1 MRNVS
6 NAFRNELYNDNRNYI
21 VSCDITFSDGT
32 KKTVTNAQIWSGGF
46 KVEDSVSG
54 SNNFEIGAA
63 IVGKLT
69 LVLNNIYDDYSDYD
83 FYGAEISNVKC
94 GLKLP
99 GGTTESVRFGKYTVD
114 EPKYNG
120 SIITLTCLDN
130 MSKFDRP
137 YSESNLTYPATL
149 GQIVRDACNIC
160 DVLLASDSAT
170 FDNDDY
176 VVDARPDDN
185 TTFREVLSWV
195 GQISCHWLKC
205 NDNGQLTLN
214 WYNASAY
221 DKLFGVYDAGN
232 FNDDIEKDT
241 VDAGTFANPA
251 DGDVIDFGTFSDSE
265 KYHHIYS
272 TTSTDMSTDDVTI
285 TGIRV
290 TERAPED
297 AEDQEDIVYQY
308 GEDGYVLGIE
318 GNELI
323 QSGKGSQ
330 VASYLGGKIV
340 GLTFRP
346 LSLTCLSDPTIEA
359 GDIAVFTDRKGRAY
373 KTLITSTTFQAKNY
387 QKVSCDAESPS
398 KKNASRIS
406 KYTKVYQDLKNN
418 LNRQKTAWQQAI
430 EDLDDRLTNSS
441 GLYSTIEKQEDGSN
455 IYYLHDKPTL
465 EESEIV
471 WKMTAEAWGVST
483 NGGETWNGGM
493 TVDGDVIARILT
505 SIGVNADW
513 INTGAL
519 VIQDADGNIMFR
531 ADVDTG
537 IVDIVANTLSI
548 RGKTVEEIAQDNLSD
563 YVDAVFDP
571 TVANLQAQ
579 IDGQIETWFYNYVPT
594 TSNAPASQWTT
605 DTEKEKHLGDLFYI
619 VDNEEYG
626 GQAYRWAKINNAY
639 AWDYVEDTATTKALA
654 DAAKAQDT
662 ADSKRR
668 VFISTPV
675 PPYDVGD
682 LWVGDTSSD
691 LMRCQTARQ
700 SGTYVS
706 TDWIKAVKYTDDSAL
721 NTFISGE
728 YSDTIEDLQT
738 QADQK
743 AETWYQATDPSS
755 VWSSTDKQNHKG
767 DLWYNT
773 TEQKTYI
780 YNGSAWEETKSNPPD
795 EVFDTIDGKAQIY
808 VNTPVP
814 PYNVGD
820 LWFNSST
827 SDIMTCINARSTGSY
842 TASDWQKRNKYT
854 DDSALNNFIENEFSE
869 TIDEISNQIDGK
881 AETWYQSTDPSSSWT
896 TTALKNEHVGDIW
909 YNTTSSVQKSYRWD
923 GTSWQEMKTTPP
935 DEVFDQIDGKAQ
947 IFISQPAPPYN
958 QGDLWFNSASSDIMT
973 CITSRE
979 SGSYVAADWQKR
991 NKYVDQ
997 STVNN
1002 AITEYD
1008 TSLGQ
1013 TEVFNKLTNGGQT
1026 QGIYIQNGKL
1036 YINAD
1041 YILSGT
1047 VAGQRINAK
1056 GIKVLD
1062 SNNNT
1067 TFEID
1072 SNGNVTIR
1080 ANTFSLQG
1088 STIQNIANN
1097 AADSALTSAN
1107 NYTDNKASSTLSS
1120 AQSYATNQANNAYN
1134 NSKNY
1139 TDNQLANFNP
1149 DVDLS
1154 QQEIFN
1160 ILTNNGQTQ
1169 GIYLSGGRIYI
1180 NATYIDTGNL
1190 AGWNVNNTTLSSSS
1204 GYNSATLDGG
1214 NGRVRTTGDYE
1225 VFGGP
1230 GYAELYGNR
1239 VYADMGRFYSLQVDG
1254 SCSSLDISGTL
1265 YVSSTV
1271 TFPSVYNNTSTTTN
1285 QVVIGTAG
1293 KLFRKSSSSRR
1304 YKNHVRNMDFSEAN
1318 KLYELPVVWFVYKDG
1333 YLSDEDRKIGV
1344 SIPGFYAEDV
1354 DKYLPDAADYIE
1366 DDEGNLIPENWD
1378 ERTLIPYMVKCIQT
1392 QHEEI
1397 ETLKSN
1403 QQKILQALANAGI
1416 EVEL

>member
-1 MRNVS
+1 MINVS
-6 NAFRNELYNDNRNYI
+6 KQFKNESLTNRAFYVTAKCTLA
-21 VSCDITFSDGT
+21 DGT
-32 KKTVTNAQIWSGGF
+32 VLNLEKQDFYNAGNGIVDSSDSSDFPLGVAVEKTAT
-46 KVEDSVSG
+46 
-54 SNNFEIGAA
+54 
-63 IVGKLT
+63 LT
-69 LVLNNIYDDYSDYD
+69 LVNDDDKFSGYD
-83 FYGAEISNVKC
+83 FGGSIFVIYLNLQMSSKIETIKRGTFITVKKPATAEKISLTLADHMYLADKSYHTNLVFPASAYQVLQDACQTC
-94 GLKLP
+94 GIMIGDASIKN
-99 GGTTESVRFGKYTVD
+99 GTYQIAEKPESVTFRAVIGYVAMIAGGNARID
-114 EPKYNG
+114 E
-120 SIITLTCLDN
+120 
-130 MSKFDRP
+130 
-137 YSESNLTYPATL
+137 
-149 GQIVRDACNIC
+149 
-160 DVLLASDSAT
+160 
-170 FDNDDY
+170 NDYLRILNFERIDKDI
-176 VVDARPDDN
+176 VDAR
-185 TTFREVLSWV
+185 S
-195 GQISCHWLKC
+195 
-205 NDNGQLTLN
+205 LN
-214 WYNASAY
+214 MPAA
-221 DKLFGVYDAGN
+221 
-232 FNDDIEKDT
+232 DT
-241 VDAGTFANPA
+241 IDSGTFFIPA
-251 DGDVIDFGTFSDSE
+251 TDTYDPGTFSDWDNVHVLTAITNLQ
-265 KYHHIYS
+265 Y
-272 TTSTDMSTDDVTI
+272 DTDDVVV
-285 TGIRV
+285 TGIK
-290 TERAPED
+290 TEIDEV
-297 AEDQEDIVYQY
+297 EYFY
-308 GEDGYVLGIE
+308 GQDGYVLSVENPLINNDPETALQLIGDEIIGITMRPFSCQH
-318 GNELI
+318 I
-323 QSGKGSQ
+323 AQ
-330 VASYLGGKIV
+330 AYA
-340 GLTFRP
+340 TFMDMAYF
-346 LSLTCLSDPTIEA
+346 SD
-359 GDIAVFTDRKGRAY
+359 VKGRTY
-373 KTLITSTTFQAKNY
+373 FTYLTNISFQFNGYTEFSNTTM
-387 QKVSCDAESPS
+387 SAEELNSEFYSGNGIIVEQS
-398 KKNASRIS
+398 KKEAEKLIS
-406 KYTKVYQDLKNN
+406 AYDLAVQQMNQLAANTLGYYYTQV
-418 LNRQKTAWQQAI
+418 QQ
-430 EDLDDRLTNSS
+430 T
-441 GLYSTIEKQEDGSN
+441 DGS
-455 IYYLHDKPTL
+455 IISYRHDKPLL
-465 EESEIV
+465 EDSKIV
-471 WKMTAEAWGVST
+471 YKIGTDGFFVTTDYQGTDDATSAAGKWSSGFNSNGDAVLNILYAIGIQAE
-483 NGGETWNGGM
+483 
-493 TVDGDVIARILT
+493 
-505 SIGVNADW
+505 W
-513 INTGAL
+513 INTRGLTAKDNSGN
-519 VIQDADGNIMFR
+519 ITFRIDADTGNLY
-531 ADVDTG
+531 
-537 IVDIVANTLSI
+537 ANVTELTI
-548 RGKTVEEIAQDNLSD
+548 TGKTVEEIAQDNLSD

-662 ADSKRR
+662 ADNKRR
-668 VFISTPV
+668 VFISTPA
-675 PPYDVGD
+675 PPYDAGD
-682 LWVGDTSSD
+682 LWWTS
-691 LMRCQTARQ
+691 TADGAAAIKVCKNGRQ

-706 TDWIKAVKYTDDSAL
+706 TDWID
-721 NTFISGE
+721 
-728 YSDTIEDLQT
+728 
-738 QADQK
+738 
-743 AETWYQATDPSS
+743 
-755 VWSSTDKQNHKG
+755 
-767 DLWYNT
+767 
-773 TEQKTYI
+773 
-780 YNGSAWEETKSNPPD
+780 
-795 EVFDTIDGKAQIY
+795 
-808 VNTPVP
+808 
-814 PYNVGD
+814 
-820 LWFNSST
+820 
-827 SDIMTCINARSTGSY
+827 
-842 TASDWQKRNKYT
+842 NKY
-854 DDSALNNFIENEFSE
+854 
-869 TIDEISNQIDGK
+869 IDE
-881 AETWYQSTDPSSSWT
+881 
-896 TTALKNEHVGDIW
+896 
-909 YNTTSSVQKSYRWD
+909 
-923 GTSWQEMKTTPP
+923 
-935 DEVFDQIDGKAQ
+935 
-947 IFISQPAPPYN
+947 
-958 QGDLWFNSASSDIMT
+958 
-973 CITSRE
+973 
-979 SGSYVAADWQKR
+979 
-991 NKYVDQ
+991 

-1026 QGIYIQNGKL
+1026 QGIYIQGGKL

-1047 VAGQRINAK
+1047 VAGQRINGK
-1056 GIKVLD
+1056 GLYVYDNSGNVTLG
-1062 SNNNT
+1062 
-1067 TFEID
+1067 ID

-1120 AQSYATNQANNAYN
+1120 AQSYATAQANNAYN

-1149 DVDLS
+1149 DVDLT

-1225 VFGGP
+1225 VYGGP

-1254 SCSSLDISGTL
+1254 SCSNLDISGTL

-1318 KLYELPVVWFVYKDG
+1318 KLYELPVVWFVYIDG

-1366 DDEGNLIPENWD
+1366 DKDGNLIPENWD

>member
-32 KKTVTNAQIWSGGF
+32 KKTVTNAQVWSGGF

-63 IVGKLT
+63 IVGKFT
-69 LVLNNIYDDYSDYD
+69 LVLNNIYDDYSEYD

-99 GGTTESVRFGKYTVD
+99 DETTESVSFGKYTVD

-120 SIITLTCLDN
+120 SIITLSCLDN

-160 DVLLASDSAT
+160 DVPLASDSAT

-205 NDNGQLTLN
+205 NNNGQLSLR
-214 WYNASAY
+214 WYDRETY
-221 DKLFGVYDAGN
+221 DKLFGIYDAGN

-251 DGDVIDFGTFSDSE
+251 DGDVIDFGTFSDSK

-346 LSLTCLSDPTIEA
+346 LSLTCLSDPTIES
-359 GDIAVFTDRKGRAY
+359 GDLAIFTDRKGRSY

-418 LNRQKTAWQQAI
+418 LKRQKTAWEQAI
-430 EDLDDRLTNSS
+430 EDLDNRLTNSS
-441 GLYSTIEKQEDGSN
+441 GLYSTIEQQEDGSN

-519 VIQDADGNIMFR
+519 VIQDDDGNIMFR

-537 IVDIVANTLSI
+537 IVDIIANTLSI

-563 YVDAVFDP
+563 YVNEVFDP
-571 TVANLQAQ
+571 AIDNLQAQ
-579 IDGQIETWFYNYVPT
+579 IDGQIETWFYDYVPT

-668 VFISTPV
+668 VFITTPV

-721 NTFISGE
+721 NNFISGD
-728 YSDTIEDLQT
+728 YASTITELQT
-738 QADQK
+738 QADKK
-743 AETWYQATDPSS
+743 AETWYQGTDPSTG
-755 VWSSTDKQNHKG
+755 WSSTDKQNHKG

-773 TEQKTYI
+773 NDQKTYI
-780 YNGSAWEETKSNPPD
+780 YSGSSWEETKS
-795 EVFDTIDGKAQIY
+795 A
-808 VNTPVP
+808 
-814 PYNVGD
+814 
-820 LWFNSST
+820 
-827 SDIMTCINARSTGSY
+827 
-842 TASDWQKRNKYT
+842 
-854 DDSALNNFIENEFSE
+854 
-869 TIDEISNQIDGK
+869 
-881 AETWYQSTDPSSSWT
+881 
-896 TTALKNEHVGDIW
+896 
-909 YNTTSSVQKSYRWD
+909 
-923 GTSWQEMKTTPP
+923 PP

-947 IFISQPAPPYN
+947 IFISQPVPPYN

-1056 GIKVLD
+1056 GIRVLD
-1062 SNNNT
+1062 ANNNV

-1072 SNGNVTIR
+1072 NNGNVTIR

-1088 STIQNIANN
+1088 STIQNIANS
-1097 AADSALTSAN
+1097 AASSAANSALTSAN

-1139 TDNQLANFNP
+1139 TDNQLANFSP

-1154 QQEIFN
+1154 QREIFN

-1265 YVSSTV
+1265 YASSAV

-1333 YLSDEDRKIGV
+1333 YLSDKDRKIGV

-1366 DDEGNLIPENWD
+1366 DKDGNLIPENWD

-1403 QQKILQALANAGI
+1403 QQKILQALSKAGI

>member
-6 NAFRNELYNDNRNYI
+6 NDFRNELYNDNRNYV

-63 IVGKLT
+63 IVGKFT

-99 GGTTESVRFGKYTVD
+99 DETTESVRFGKYTVD

-120 SIITLTCLDN
+120 SIITLSCLDN

-160 DVLLASDSAT
+160 DVPLASDSAT

-176 VVDARPDDN
+176 VVDGRPDDN

-205 NDNGQLTLN
+205 NNNGQLSLR
-214 WYNASAY
+214 WYDRETY
-221 DKLFGVYDAGN
+221 DKLFGIYDAGN

-251 DGDVIDFGTFSDSE
+251 DGDVIDFGTFSDSK

-346 LSLTCLSDPTIEA
+346 LSLTCLSDPTIES
-359 GDIAVFTDRKGRAY
+359 GDLAIFTDRKGRSY

-398 KKNASRIS
+398 KKNTSRIS

-418 LNRQKTAWQQAI
+418 LKRQKTAWEQAI
-430 EDLDDRLTNSS
+430 EDLDNRLTNSS
-441 GLYSTIEKQEDGSN
+441 GLYSTIEQQEDGSN

-519 VIQDADGNIMFR
+519 VIQDDDGNIMFR

-537 IVDIVANTLSI
+537 IVDIIANTLSI

-563 YVDAVFDP
+563 YVNEVFNPAID
-571 TVANLQAQ
+571 NLQAQ

-594 TSNAPASQWTT
+594 TSNAPASQWVT

-639 AWDYVEDTATTKALA
+639 TWDYVEDTATTKALA

-662 ADSKRR
+662 ADNKRR

-675 PPYDVGD
+675 PPYDAGD
-682 LWVGDTSSD
+682 LWWTS
-691 LMRCQTARQ
+691 TADGAAAIKVCKTGRQ

-706 TDWIKAVKYTDDSAL
+706 TDWID
-721 NTFISGE
+721 
-728 YSDTIEDLQT
+728 
-738 QADQK
+738 
-743 AETWYQATDPSS
+743 
-755 VWSSTDKQNHKG
+755 
-767 DLWYNT
+767 
-773 TEQKTYI
+773 
-780 YNGSAWEETKSNPPD
+780 
-795 EVFDTIDGKAQIY
+795 
-808 VNTPVP
+808 
-814 PYNVGD
+814 
-820 LWFNSST
+820 
-827 SDIMTCINARSTGSY
+827 
-842 TASDWQKRNKYT
+842 NKY
-854 DDSALNNFIENEFSE
+854 
-869 TIDEISNQIDGK
+869 IDE
-881 AETWYQSTDPSSSWT
+881 
-896 TTALKNEHVGDIW
+896 
-909 YNTTSSVQKSYRWD
+909 
-923 GTSWQEMKTTPP
+923 
-935 DEVFDQIDGKAQ
+935 
-947 IFISQPAPPYN
+947 
-958 QGDLWFNSASSDIMT
+958 
-973 CITSRE
+973 
-979 SGSYVAADWQKR
+979 
-991 NKYVDQ
+991 

-1026 QGIYIQNGKL
+1026 QGIYIQDGKL

-1056 GIKVLD
+1056 GIRVLD
-1062 SNNNT
+1062 ANNNV

-1072 SNGNVTIR
+1072 NNGNVTIR

-1088 STIQNIANN
+1088 STIQNIANS

-1139 TDNQLANFNP
+1139 TDNQLANFSP

-1214 NGRVRTTGDYE
+1214 NGRVRTTGDYA

-1254 SCSSLDISGTL
+1254 PCGRLNINGSLTA
-1265 YVSSTV
+1265 SSTV
-1271 TFPSVYNNTSTTTN
+1271 TFPSVYSNTSTTTN

-1293 KLFRKSSSSRR
+1293 RLFRRSSSSKR
-1304 YKNHVRNMDFSEAN
+1304 YKNHVKNMSENESMA
-1318 KLYELPVVWFVYKDG
+1318 LYNLPVVWFVYKNG
-1333 YLSDEDRKIGV
+1333 YLNKEDLKSGKQV
-1344 SIPGFYAEDV
+1344 PGFYAEDV

-1366 DDEGNLIPENWD
+1366 DKDGNLIPENWD
-1378 ERTLIPYMVKCIQT
+1378 ERTLIPYMVKLIQS

-1403 QQKILQALANAGI
+1403 QSKILQALSKAGI

>member
-1 MRNVS
+1 MINVS
-6 NAFRNELYNDNRNYI
+6 KQFKTESLTNRAFYVTAKCTLA
-21 VSCDITFSDGT
+21 DGT
-32 KKTVTNAQIWSGGF
+32 VLDMEKEDFYNAGNGIVDSSDSSDFPLGVAVEKTAT
-46 KVEDSVSG
+46 
-54 SNNFEIGAA
+54 
-63 IVGKLT
+63 LT
-69 LVLNNIYDDYSDYD
+69 LVNDDDRFSGYD
-83 FYGAEISNVKC
+83 F
-94 GLKLP
+94 
-99 GGTTESVRFGKYTVD
+99 GGSRFVVYLNLQMSDKIETIKRGTF
-114 EPKYNG
+114 
-120 SIITLTCLDN
+120 ITI
-130 MSKFDRP
+130 KK
-137 YSESNLTYPATL
+137 PATAEKISL
-149 GQIVRDACNIC
+149 TLADHMYLSDKTYHTNLIFPATAYQVLQDACQTCGIMLG
-160 DVLLASDSAT
+160 DASIPNGDFSIAEKPDS
-170 FDNDDY
+170 
-176 VVDARPDDN
+176 
-185 TTFREVLSWV
+185 TTFRAVIGYVAMIAGGNARIDE
-195 GQISCHWLKC
+195 
-205 NDNGQLTLN
+205 NDYLRIMNFERIDKSIIDARQFTLPAADII
-214 WYNASAY
+214 Y
-221 DKLFGVYDAGN
+221 AGT
-232 FNDDIEKDT
+232 FNNPATDT
-241 VDAGTFANPA
+241 VDP
-251 DGDVIDFGTFSDSE
+251 GTFSDWNDVHVLTAITNLQ
-265 KYHHIYS
+265 Y
-272 TTSTDMSTDDVTI
+272 DTDDVIVTGVQTTI
-285 TGIRV
+285 DEV
-290 TERAPED
+290 N
-297 AEDQEDIVYQY
+297 YFY
-308 GEDGYVLGIE
+308 GEEGYVLTLE
-318 GNELI
+318 NPLI
-323 QSGKGSQ
+323 NANPTTALQIIGDE
-330 VASYLGGKIV
+330 II
-340 GLTFRP
+340 GLTMRP
-346 LSLTCLSDPTIEA
+346 FSCQHIAHAYATFMDMAYFSD
-359 GDIAVFTDRKGRAY
+359 VKGRTY
-373 KTLITSTTFQAKNY
+373 FTY
-387 QKVSCDAESPS
+387 
-398 KKNASRIS
+398 
-406 KYTKVYQDLKNN
+406 
-418 LNRQKTAWQQAI
+418 
-430 EDLDDRLTNSS
+430 LTNISFQFNGYTEFSNTTMSAEELSTEYYS
-441 GLYSTIEKQEDGSN
+441 GNGVIVEQSRKEAEKLISAYDLAVQQMNQLAANTLGYYYTQVLQPDGSM
-455 IYYLHDKPTL
+455 ISYRHDKPLLADSKIVYKIGTDGFFVTTDYQGTDDATSAAGKWSSGFNSNGDAVL
-465 EESEIV
+465 NILYAIGIQSE
-471 WKMTAEAWGVST
+471 
-483 NGGETWNGGM
+483 
-493 TVDGDVIARILT
+493 
-505 SIGVNADW
+505 W
-513 INTGAL
+513 INTRGFTAN
-519 VIQDADGNIMFR
+519 DNEGNITFR
-531 ADVDTG
+531 ID
-537 IVDIVANTLSI
+537 ANTGEVKVVATSLTI
-548 RGKTVEEIAQDNLSD
+548 TGKTVEEIAQDNLSD
-563 YVDAVFDP
+563 YVNEVFDP
-571 TVANLQAQ
+571 AIDNLQAQ

-594 TSNAPASQWTT
+594 TSNAPASQWAT

-639 AWDYVEDTATTKALA
+639 TWDYVEDTATTKALA

-662 ADSKRR
+662 ADNKRR
-668 VFISTPV
+668 VFISAPV
-675 PPYDVGD
+675 PPYDAGD
-682 LWVGDTSSD
+682 LWWTS
-691 LMRCQTARQ
+691 TADGAAAIKVCKTGRQ

-706 TDWIKAVKYTDDSAL
+706 TDWID
-721 NTFISGE
+721 
-728 YSDTIEDLQT
+728 
-738 QADQK
+738 
-743 AETWYQATDPSS
+743 
-755 VWSSTDKQNHKG
+755 
-767 DLWYNT
+767 
-773 TEQKTYI
+773 
-780 YNGSAWEETKSNPPD
+780 
-795 EVFDTIDGKAQIY
+795 
-808 VNTPVP
+808 
-814 PYNVGD
+814 
-820 LWFNSST
+820 
-827 SDIMTCINARSTGSY
+827 
-842 TASDWQKRNKYT
+842 NKY
-854 DDSALNNFIENEFSE
+854 
-869 TIDEISNQIDGK
+869 IDE
-881 AETWYQSTDPSSSWT
+881 
-896 TTALKNEHVGDIW
+896 
-909 YNTTSSVQKSYRWD
+909 
-923 GTSWQEMKTTPP
+923 
-935 DEVFDQIDGKAQ
+935 
-947 IFISQPAPPYN
+947 
-958 QGDLWFNSASSDIMT
+958 
-973 CITSRE
+973 
-979 SGSYVAADWQKR
+979 
-991 NKYVDQ
+991 

-1088 STIQNIANN
+1088 STIQNIANS
-1097 AADSALTSAN
+1097 AASSAANSALTSAN

-1139 TDNQLANFNP
+1139 TDNQLANFSP

-1225 VFGGP
+1225 VYGGP

-1265 YVSSTV
+1265 YASSAV

-1333 YLSDEDRKIGV
+1333 YLSDKDRKIGV

-1366 DDEGNLIPENWD
+1366 DKDGNLIPENWD

-1403 QQKILQALANAGI
+1403 QQKILQALVNAGI